1 MLRSLTQV
9 ASRPLYGTRVASNA
23 RDGVGASRF
32 GSSDF
37 TKRVIPT
44 PRRDST
50 RAYASSMTEDILAK
64 NKTNPC
70 IVYSKTYCPY
80 CSDVKDLFEKQLK
93 IDAKI
98 IELDTL
104 ADGDD
109 VQAALSEVSG
119 MRTVPQ
125 VFVGGELVGGCD
137 DTLAAYRSGTLEKL
151 LKAAGVQ
158 L

>member
-1 MLRSLTQV
+1 MLRSLTQAV
-9 ASRPLYGTRVASNA
+9 SLPFHGTRVASSA
-23 RDGVGASRF
+23 RVGVGVGRIG
-32 GSSDF
+32 GSSAF
-37 TKRVIPT
+37 PHVIPT
-44 PRRDST
+44 SRRDAT
-50 RAYASSMTEDILAK
+50 RTYASSMTDDIIAK

-93 IDAKI
+93 VDAKI

>member
-1 MLRSLTQV
+1 MLRSLTQAVSRPSHRADV
-9 ASRPLYGTRVASNA
+9 ASTLARARV
-23 RDGVGASRF
+23 GVGNF
-32 GSSDF
+32 GSSVADV
-37 TKRVIPT
+37 KVRRERVT
-44 PRRDST
+44 T
-50 RAYASSMTEDILAK
+50 RTYASSMTEDIITK
-64 NKTNPC
+64 NKENPC

-93 IDAKI
+93 VDAKI

-125 VFVGGELVGGCD
+125 VFVGGELIGGCD

-151 LKAAGVQ
+151 LRNAGVQ